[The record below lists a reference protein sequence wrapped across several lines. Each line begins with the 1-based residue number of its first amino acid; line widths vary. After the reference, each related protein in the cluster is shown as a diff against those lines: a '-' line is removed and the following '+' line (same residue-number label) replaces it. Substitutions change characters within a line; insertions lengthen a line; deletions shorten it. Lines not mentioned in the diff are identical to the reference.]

1 MKCFYHNDMDGR
13 CAGAL
18 VSYFTGELN
27 KEDFC
32 EVDYNKVL
40 PQDVEKGIVYFVDYS
55 FTETTKPYLDSLI
68 NNKKVKVIWIDH
80 HTSSIELEKKYP
92 YLKNID
98 GKREDSM
105 SGAALTY
112 LYFNPYL
119 ELPKFV
125 RLVSDYDCWQFKYSP
140 ETEYF
145 KIGIES
151 ENNDALD
158 DVWTKLIHEN
168 VYKNS
173 LTLPEILK
181 KGKAIK
187 SYIDS
192 TNTYYREH
200 FAYETEI
207 EGYKCLAVNWK
218 TNSWVFGEEV
228 NNYPIVMVYA
238 FDGTYFTYS
247 IFSIDN
253 SVDCSKIAE
262 KFGGGGHRGAAGFK
276 SKELLFR
283 KV

>member
-1 MKCFYHNDMDGR
+1 MKCFYHNDLDGR

-18 VSYFTGELN
+18 VAYFTGEHN
-27 KEDFC
+27 KADFC

-40 PQDVEKGIVYFVDYS
+40 PGDVEEGIVYFVDYS
-55 FTETTKPYLDSLI
+55 FTEDTKPYLDKLLG
-68 NNKKVKVIWIDH
+68 NENVTVVWIDH

-92 YLKNID
+92 YLREVEGIRDD
-98 GKREDSM
+98 GA
-105 SGAALTY
+105 SGAFLTY
-112 LYFNPYL
+112 RYFRQYDDVPY
-119 ELPKFV
+119 FV
-125 RLVSDYDCWQFKYSP
+125 KLVSDYDCWKFEYSP
-140 ETEYF
+140 KTEYF

-151 ENNDALD
+151 EKDDALD
-158 DVWTKLIHEN
+158 EVWVDLLEGTNLKFTQLIH
-168 VYKNS
+168 
-173 LTLPEILK
+173 
-181 KGKAIK
+181 KGRIIK
-187 SYIDS
+187 EYIDS